1 MQSKIVRAKERIEA
15 EIKGG
20 LGGSGAAAEG
30 AAGEAGAAPEAA
42 KKD

>member
-30 AAGEAGAAPEAA
+30 AAASESAA